1 MKRYQAPPDLLKHR
15 VILVTGAGQGI
26 GRTAAL
32 TFAAHGATVILHG
45 RKIPKLEAVYD
56 EIVAAGHAQPAILPL
71 DLVQATDQDYAGFAL
86 AIERE
91 LGRLDGILHNAVQ
104 GQRLSPLEN
113 QDLELWLK
121 LLKVNLAAPFALTRA
136 CAPLLKLSPDASV
149 VFTGESHGHVPTA
162 YWGAFAVAK
171 AGLESLVKIWAEEW
185 EIYPQLRI
193 NALIPGPVRSP
204 QRSMTHPGED
214 KETLPSPEQLMPHY
228 LHLMGQDSRG
238 VSGQTLTV

>member
-1 MKRYQAPPDLLKHR
+1 MKDYKAPPDLLRDR

-45 RKIPKLEAVYD
+45 RKIEKLEGVYD
-56 EIVAAGHAQPAILPL
+56 EIEAAGHPQPAILPL
-71 DLVQATDQDYAGFAL
+71 DLEQASDKDCEGFAQ

-91 LGRLDGILHNAVQ
+91 FGRLDGILHNAVQ

-113 QDLELWLK
+113 QNLDLWLK
-121 LLKVNLAAPFALTRA
+121 LLRVNLATPFALTRA

-149 VFTGESHGHVPTA
+149 VFTGESHGHSPAA
-162 YWGAFAVAK
+162 YWGGFAVAK
-171 AGLESLVKIWAEEW
+171 AGLECLVKIWAEEW
-185 EIYPQLRI
+185 EMHPQLRI

-204 QRSMTHPGED
+204 QRTMTHPGEV
-214 KETLPSPEQLMPHY
+214 KESLPGPENLMPLY
-228 LHLMGQDSRG
+228 LYLMGQDSRG
-238 VSGQTLTV
+238 VSGQIIT